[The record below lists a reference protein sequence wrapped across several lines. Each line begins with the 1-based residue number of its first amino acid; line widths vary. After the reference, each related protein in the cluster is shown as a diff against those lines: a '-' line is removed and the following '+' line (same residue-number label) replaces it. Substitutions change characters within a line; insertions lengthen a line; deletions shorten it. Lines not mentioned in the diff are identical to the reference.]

1 MFLHVDSL
9 PANIVALV
17 RSYALFRRV
26 NICMVLDVIR
36 HKELVTYVV
45 ASLLLT
51 VISMLLRLIIGLFS
65 GITAVLIEG
74 FHAMLDVIITVMVLV
89 SVLIVRSQMAR
100 RLPYGLYKLEDLA
113 TLIIATLLIIVAIE
127 VGVKGLGNIPRTV
140 SLIPALI
147 QLLSL
152 SPLGL
157 SAYLKVKAS
166 EIINSPS
173 LRADGLHTVGDVLEG
188 GGVALGLLI
197 FSYTSSYMAY
207 QASTL
212 VAIAGIMVA
221 AYEAGHDSVLSIL
234 DFPKDKN
241 MLRKMSSLVE
251 SVASELKLVSLKAR
265 WAGPVIFVEAVLRA
279 PPLRTVEDISIVC
292 RRITNSLK
300 REVPS
305 IADVTIMVEPSTRNN
320 FTVCIPLDEPLPS
333 ATISQHFGKAKYFLI
348 ARIREGKVHNI
359 EILENRYKEKKL
371 RNVPTVLLV
380 GARVVESLY
389 RKGVTD
395 VIVYNIGEVA
405 YSLLLRHKIIIWKAD
420 ELMQARD
427 LLKEFLSF
435 KLKRLQEPTHEEP
448 WMKAHST

>member
-1 MFLHVDSL
+1 
-9 PANIVALV
+9 
-17 RSYALFRRV
+17 
-26 NICMVLDVIR
+26 MVFNVVR
-36 HKELVTYVV
+36 HKELLTYVV

-51 VISMLLRLIIGLFS
+51 IVSMLLRLIIGFLS
-65 GITAVLIEG
+65 GVTAVLIEG

-89 SVLIVRSQMAR
+89 SILIVRSQRAR
-100 RLPYGLYKLEDLA
+100 RLPYGLYKLEDLV
-113 TLIIATLLIIVAIE
+113 TLIIATLLIIIAVE
-127 VGVKGLGNIPRTV
+127 VGAEGLGNIPKTA

-152 SPLGL
+152 PPLGL

-166 EIINSPS
+166 GIINSPS
-173 LRADGLHTVGDVLEG
+173 LKADGLHTLGDVLEG

-197 FSYTSSYMAY
+197 FSYTGSYMAY

-234 DFPKDKN
+234 DLPKDKN
-241 MLRKMSSLVE
+241 MLRKLSSLIE
-251 SVASELKLVSLKAR
+251 SVASESKLISLKAR

-292 RRITNSLK
+292 RKIIDLLK

-305 IADVTIMVEPSTRNN
+305 IADVIIMVEPSTRSS
-320 FTVCIPLDEPLPS
+320 FTVCIPLDEPLLS
-333 ATISQHFGKAKYFLI
+333 AKISQHFGKAKYFLI
-348 ARIREGKVHNI
+348 ARIREGKIHDT
-359 EILENRYKEKKL
+359 EIMENRYREEKL
-371 RNVPTVLLV
+371 RSVPAVLLV
-380 GARVVESLY
+380 GARVAESLY

-405 YSLLLRHKIIIWKAD
+405 YSLLLRHKVVIWKTN
-420 ELMQARD
+420 ELMQASD

-435 KLKRLQEPTHEEP
+435 KLERLQEPTHEEP
-448 WMKAHST
+448 WMKTHSA